1 MTNLSRTETE
11 IKKCRARVQVQSAL
25 RPQPTLALTWMFYYV
40 IKRTCSAA
48 QCQKYIHHKLCTKTH
63 LLYTNT
69 PFICTKKT
77 KQNSMLDKTLCIC
90 MLKDTTCSVASL
102 QNIVKSAD
110 PNGPLGLTYLYKRQM
125 SSVYKTKPSQ
135 LFHCQDRK
143 VIDSHFCCLEIIFE
157 IKTMKCISS
166 LRFLYCDLWHYF
178 YDK

>member
-1 MTNLSRTETE
+1 M
-11 IKKCRARVQVQSAL
+11 QSESPGAISAQATAHFSSDMNVLL
-25 RPQPTLALTWMFYYV
+25 RN
-40 IKRTCSAA
+40 
-48 QCQKYIHHKLCTKTH
+48 KTH
-63 LLYTNT
+63 LLCCTVPEIYTPQTMHKNT
-69 PFICTKKT
+69 FTVHKYTLHMYQK
-77 KQNSMLDKTLCIC
+77 NSMLDKTLCIC

-166 LRFLYCDLWHYF
+166 LRFLYCDL
-178 YDK
+178 